1 MKPVTLNGIVAAIIA
16 IFFTVN
22 LSAQSTLNTDTLK
35 VSGNCE
41 SCKKR
46 IEGAALKTKGVKT
59 AVWDVKTDILTV
71 SYDAAKTS
79 LTAVGENI
87 AKAGYDNGI
96 AKSADN
102 AYNKLP
108 ACCKYER
115 ASK

>member
-1 MKPVTLNGIVAAIIA
+1 MKPVTLNGLVAAIIA
-16 IFFTVN
+16 IFFTIN
-22 LSAQSTLNTDTLK
+22 LSAQTSLNTETLK

-46 IEGAALKTKGVKT
+46 IEGASLKTKGVKT
-59 AVWDVKTDILTV
+59 AVWDVKTYMLTV
-71 SYDAAKTS
+71 SYDPAKTT
-79 LTAVGENI
+79 LNAIAENV
-87 AKAGYDNGI
+87 AKAGYDNAI
-96 AKSADN
+96 AKSADP